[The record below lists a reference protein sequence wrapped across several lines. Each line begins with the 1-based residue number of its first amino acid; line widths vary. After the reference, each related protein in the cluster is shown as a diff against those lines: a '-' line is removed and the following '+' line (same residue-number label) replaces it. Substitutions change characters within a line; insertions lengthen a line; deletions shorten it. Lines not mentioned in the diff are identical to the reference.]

1 VDGNNLVIKGGSYGA
16 TWHALDYL
24 ESLDNLVLA
33 ADYKYTGSYDMIT
46 IGMVGDSITHGS
58 NSSMYVYGQNIDG
71 DFLDAD
77 ITGGVSQVGVHTTL
91 AYPAQVGRLMW
102 KDVVTYSF
110 GHAGIM
116 LTRYR
121 ANSPEWAEL
130 LAVASDLDY
139 VTIMLGT
146 NDAKTLV
153 EDGVWGPDDEKLFF
167 DEYKAIMDTLQG
179 LNPDMKFVM
188 FNSPSC
194 WQKKNVRMVG
204 LPDVLDAQEATYNEL
219 SKIHT
224 IGFVNMHTL
233 TAGMKVQFTD
243 DIHPNSE
250 GYVMFANIISD
261 YLKSFMKANG

>member
-1 VDGNNLVIKGGSYGA
+1 
-16 TWHALDYL
+16 
-24 ESLDNLVLA
+24 
-33 ADYKYTGSYDMIT
+33 
-46 IGMVGDSITHGS
+46 
-58 NSSMYVYGQNIDG
+58 
-71 DFLDAD
+71 
-77 ITGGVSQVGVHTTL
+77 
-91 AYPAQVGRLMW
+91 
-102 KDVVTYSF
+102 
-110 GHAGIM
+110 
-116 LTRYR
+116 
-121 ANSPEWAEL
+121 
-130 LAVASDLDY
+130 
-139 VTIMLGT
+139 MLGT

-204 LPDVLDAQEATYNEL
+204 LPYVLNAQEATYNEL
-219 SKIHT
+219 SKTHT
-224 IGFVNMHTL
+224 IGFVDMHTL